1 VICISITETISVQNG
16 VFEIEVCKDEVVI
29 REVEDDG
36 TKKIVLMLEP
46 HAMDTLCAAIR
57 EALATRQTV
66 EKLAEEVKP

>member
-1 VICISITETISVQNG
+1 VICISITETIAVQNG
-16 VFEIEVCKDEVVI
+16 TFEIEVCKDEVVI

-46 HAMDTLCAAIR
+46 HAMDTLCAVIR
-57 EALATRQTV
+57 EALVTRETV